1 MEKIKD
7 REKLVAKVIEKFKA
21 DYIECTKNGY
31 INKEIANVQFENP
44 TKDTDL
50 TIIYATLL
58 LWIKKNI
65 IDTNGAMFKTFW
77 KSFGEEEAQFIVQ
90 TSDLKVIL
98 KYDNFIW
105 NMYYRLI
112 EDYDKYGINTIFIL
126 RSIEDRTFAGEF
138 IGIIDKLLF
147 EKDKVV

>member
-7 REKLVAKVIEKFKA
+7 REKLVEKVIEKFKV
-21 DYIECTKNGY
+21 DYIECTKNDY

-44 TKDTDL
+44 TEDTDFA
-50 TIIYATLL
+50 IIYATLL

-77 KSFGEEEAQFIVQ
+77 RRFGEEEAQFIVQ

-126 RSIEDRTFAGEF
+126 GSVKDCNFADEF
-138 IGIIDKLLF
+138 IGIIDKIIL
-147 EKDKVV
+147 EKK